1 MEPTTTVSKIKKNK
15 INCECGRVYI
25 VNITVNPDSTIT
37 TTTEPA
43 ELGKQNNN
51 NKLKRVSSTK
61 LISLNNNNNK
71 KLKLMSI
78 ETQSTVQSQLFE
90 CSLCHKKYDNIQNA
104 GKHILKCNQHL
115 STSSS
120 SSIDKDENNNNNN
133 EGAAQPQDSDDDEE
147 VDDDTDEPTTMPT
160 TVPIQTPK
168 QLQQNDFS
176 KIKCPICSK
185 PYSSN
190 HTMLRHKMSIHDKL
204 IKYCCKICD
213 RSFFRKDKLATHI
226 SNHQDF
232 DTYVCFICESKL
244 KSKQVLKTHFKKDH
258 NLNGDEANYN
268 ELILKCQLKETID
281 IDSNMIVNYGDDVSK
296 NEVVVDETTTTVVVG
311 NNDDNFGSLVR
322 NRKGLVY
329 DILNTPFESN
339 AVASN
344 IDGL

>member
-1 MEPTTTVSKIKKNK
+1 M
-15 INCECGRVYI
+15 YI

-43 ELGKQNNN
+43 ELGKQNN

-78 ETQSTVQSQLFE
+78 ETQSTVSSQLFE

-104 GKHILKCNQHL
+104 GKHILKCNQQQQQHLSTSL

-133 EGAAQPQDSDDDEE
+133 NNNEVLAQPQDSDDDDE
-147 VDDDTDEPTTMPT
+147 DDDDIDEPTTIT

-281 IDSNMIVNYGDDVSK
+281 IDSNMIVNYGDDVDK
-296 NEVVVDETTTTVVVG
+296 KEVVVNEMTTTTAVG
-311 NNDDNFGSLVR
+311 NNNNNNNDDSVGSLVR
-322 NRKGLVY
+322 NRKSLVY
-329 DILNTPFESN
+329 DILNTPFDSN